1 MEIEIGIP
9 MAKIVSTSE
18 NKKNRQRVI
27 DEWQLGPEKHRSS
40 PERTRHIGPAWARR
54 WA

>member
-9 MAKIVSTSE
+9 MMKIVSTSE

-27 DEWQLGPEKHRSS
+27 DEWQLGPEKASQ
-40 PERTRHIGPAWARR
+40 PAFVSGMGGG
-54 WA
+54 